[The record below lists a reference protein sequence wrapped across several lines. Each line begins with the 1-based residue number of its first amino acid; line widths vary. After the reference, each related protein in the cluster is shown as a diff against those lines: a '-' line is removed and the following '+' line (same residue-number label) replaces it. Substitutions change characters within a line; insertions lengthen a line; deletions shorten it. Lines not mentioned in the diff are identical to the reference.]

1 MGCHYMVISTPLVT
15 KEYISTVS
23 PVLFFWLCHPTENL
37 WPLNIS
43 GLWNIVQTISMALKD
58 FPQCNHT
65 IVSQPKF
72 LKPCFPHH
80 IHPFEVSDLCWVII
94 LIL

>member
-43 GLWNIVQTISMALKD
+43 GLWDIIQTISMALKD

-65 IVSQPKF
+65 IVSQSSFSNLASHTIFFP
-72 LKPCFPHH
+72 LKYQ
-80 IHPFEVSDLCWVII
+80 ISVGLLS
-94 LIL
+94 